1 METLYYEVVSIDGD
15 YVNLRLVDKAGGEC
29 KIVARAL
36 LPEEIYEGCK
46 LKYELLQ
53 YSLLS

>member
-1 METLYYEVVSIDGD
+1 METLYYEVESIVGD
-15 YVNLRLVDKAGGEC
+15 YANLRLVDKAGVEC

-53 YSLLS
+53 YSLMS